1 MPLAPLHAGSR
12 ERMGDATLLSRQ
24 SCLRRQ
30 GRTAPLLVCETVC

>member
-24 SCLRRQ
+24 
-30 GRTAPLLVCETVC
+30 RTASLLVCETVC